1 MNRKRRHNYRGSIT
15 HETRPDGR
23 FIQMNEGEVD
33 DDGRQDPVRGGERG
47 GGATAGGG
55 EAKKGEDAD
64 APSTSRLDGLGAE
77 FKKRGIAR
85 WIADFIS
92 CG

>member
-55 EAKKGEDAD
+55 EATKGEEAD
-64 APSTSRLDGLGAE
+64 APSASRLDGPTCRRS
-77 FKKRGIAR
+77 F
-85 WIADFIS
+85 
-92 CG
+92 